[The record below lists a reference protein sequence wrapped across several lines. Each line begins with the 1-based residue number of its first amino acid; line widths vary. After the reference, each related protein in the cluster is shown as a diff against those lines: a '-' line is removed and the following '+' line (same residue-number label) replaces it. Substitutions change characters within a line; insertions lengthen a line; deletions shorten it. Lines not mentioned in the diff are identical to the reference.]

1 LQCADFLP
9 EILNGVLVGLFLAFE
24 VLHVG
29 AVVLFLLDEL
39 DNFFLRLFE
48 EKLFVGDVLL
58 E

>member
-1 LQCADFLP
+1 LQRADFLP

-24 VLHVG
+24 VLHVR

-39 DNFFLRLFE
+39 GDFLLCLFE